1 MVLQKIEHIYNGTYA
16 KNRLN
21 IRPLKFI
28 YDYQTCMYID
38 SSTGYIGPP
47 NCVHYR
53 VSSSY

>member
-21 IRPLKFI
+21 IRPLKFS